1 MGRRR
6 RAQRAGSDRERILQ
20 PGGAMRVCLQA
31 MTISFTLSA
40 INLSAQQLP
49 HLTAASNACAN
60 LRSVT
65 LDEVRLTEVVD
76 VRDSVGDSYKV
87 RAPHCRVSGVIGKS
101 IGFTAILPNDW
112 NQRLLMGGNGGFAGS
127 INEEMLA
134 SAKSGYLTI
143 STNTGHQ
150 ASGATARW
158 ALNELERQRDYGY
171 LGVHRT
177 AVVGKALAKAFYG
190 SEARYSYFE
199 GCSNGGRQG
208 LMEAQRYP
216 EDFDGIISGAP
227 AAHWTR
233 IVASFLK
240 NTQAAFPD
248 PSYFQHPIVT
258 KENLALVGAKVL
270 EKCDRLDGIADGI
283 IDDPRDCHFDLGS
296 VKACPQDHLA
306 PDCLTRA
313 QRRVI
318 ARIYTPVTDR
328 GGKII
333 YAGQPIGGENDPE
346 GWSSWIT
353 GPDAWAQENMHVP
366 SVQAIFATEAGKYFI
381 FNDSTWDYSRYR
393 GSLMDDAK
401 SWGEIVD
408 ADNPDLSRFAA
419 RNGRLILWHGW
430 ADPAVNP
437 LATVDYYD
445 KVRARDPKAS
455 AYVRLF
461 MEPSVEHCSGGPSPS
476 EVPWLDVI
484 TRWVENG
491 VAPSQVTATK
501 TDSTGKIT
509 ISRPLC
515 AYPGR
520 AVYSGKGDT
529 KDAANFV
536 CRSRAGRS

>member
-1 MGRRR
+1 
-6 RAQRAGSDRERILQ
+6 
-20 PGGAMRVCLQA
+20 MRVCLKVT
-31 MTISFTLSA
+31 TISFTLSA
-40 INLSAQQLP
+40 ISLSAQQLP
-49 HLTAASNACAN
+49 HRTAASNACAN
-60 LRSVT
+60 LKTVA

-76 VRDSVGDSYKV
+76 VRDSVGDAYKV

-127 INEEMLA
+127 INEGVLTN
-134 SAKSGYLTI
+134 AKSGYLTI
-143 STNTGHQ
+143 STNTGHE
-150 ASGATARW
+150 ASGVAARW
-158 ALNELERQRDYGY
+158 ALNDLDRQRDYGY

-177 AVVGKALAKAFYG
+177 AVVAKALAKAFYG
-190 SEARYSYFE
+190 LAPRYSYFE

-233 IVASFLK
+233 LVASFLK

-248 PSYFQHPIVT
+248 SSYFQHPIVT
-258 KENLALVGAKVL
+258 KENVALLGAKVF

-296 VKACPQDHLA
+296 VKACPRDLA
-306 PDCLTRA
+306 GPDCLTTA

-318 ARIYTPVTDR
+318 ARIYAPVTDR
-328 GGKII
+328 GGKVI
-333 YAGQPIGGENDPE
+333 YAGQPVGAENDIE
-346 GWSSWIT
+346 GWSGWIT
-353 GPDAWAQENMHVP
+353 GPNVWTQENLHVP
-366 SVQAIFATEAGKYFI
+366 TLQVILATEAGRYFI

-401 SWGEIVD
+401 SWGAIVD

-430 ADPAVNP
+430 ADAAVNP
-437 LATVDYYD
+437 LATIDYYE
-445 KVRARDPKAS
+445 KVRARDRKAS
-455 AYVRLF
+455 SYVRLF
-461 MEPSVEHCSGGPSPS
+461 MEPSVQHCGGGPFPS
-476 EVPWLDVI
+476 DVPWLDVI
-484 TRWVENG
+484 THWVENG
-491 VAPSQVTATK
+491 VAPSRLTATK
-501 TDSTGKIT
+501 SDSTGKIT
-509 ISRPLC
+509 MSRPLC
-515 AYPGR
+515 AYPEH

-529 KDAANFV
+529 KDAASFV
-536 CRSRAGRS
+536 CRVRAPTGD